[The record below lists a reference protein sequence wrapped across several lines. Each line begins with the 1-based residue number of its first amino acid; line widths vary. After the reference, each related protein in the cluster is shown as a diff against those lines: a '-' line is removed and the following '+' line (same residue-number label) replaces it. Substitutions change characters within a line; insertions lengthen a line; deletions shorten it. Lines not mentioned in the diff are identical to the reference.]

1 MKKEKEIQNKKDT
14 LKILVYFFYL
24 IKNTQMFSKI
34 ITRQEFYL
42 NDCITEIKIPKFIKL
57 DDFIKLIRFA
67 YFWPLWP

>member
-34 ITRQEFYL
+34 ITTLQGK
-42 NDCITEIKIPKFIKL
+42 NSI
-57 DDFIKLIRFA
+57 
-67 YFWPLWP
+67 